1 MFKPAS
7 LLVLLGLPAA
17 LQATSVTQTQHVP
30 MLAAPA
36 GADLVQP
43 EDLHNWLVSEKYDGV
58 RAYWDGHQL
67 FSRSGYPINPP
78 AEVTRHWPD
87 VPLEGELWSGYGRYS
102 EVSALINRHQT
113 TADEWRD
120 VRFMLFDLPRWP
132 GTFQQ
137 RHARLKELI
146 GTTEASNLTVIRQH
160 QGLDQEAL
168 EQLFA
173 ETVERGGEGLMLHR
187 ASALYQFGR
196 STDLRKLKPYQ
207 DAEATVI
214 AHLPGKGRYTGM
226 LGALL
231 VEMDDG
237 RRFRLG
243 TGFSDAERA
252 DPPPVGSR
260 VSFRYEGLTTHGL
273 PRFARFLRVRLPE

>member
-1 MFKPAS
+1 MLKPAS

-17 LQATSVTQTQHVP
+17 LQAAPVAQTQHAP
-30 MLAAPA
+30 MLATATEVN
-36 GADLVQP
+36 LVQP

-58 RAYWDGHQL
+58 RAYWDGRQL
-67 FSRSGYPINPP
+67 YSRSGYPINPP

-113 TADEWRD
+113 TADEWRN
-120 VRFMLFDLPRWP
+120 VRFMLFDLPHWP

-137 RHARLKELI
+137 RYARLKELI
-146 GTTEASNLTVIRQH
+146 DAAEASNLTVIRQY

-187 ASALYQFGR
+187 ASALYQSGR
-196 STDLRKLKPYQ
+196 TTDLRKLKPYQ

-214 AHLPGKGRYTGM
+214 AHLPGKGKYSGM
-226 LGALL
+226 MGALL
-231 VEMDDG
+231 VELDDG